1 MPVIC
6 GKSDY
11 WKSWYQKRVK
21 NSPEFLKRRAENQ
34 MRFYY
39 QNRAIILHKKRE
51 QYKEKHGTVKK
62 YNFVKPLKEYRYP
75 ERKQFRKRRGHIE
88 PILHHYPKNRLR
100 SWSKSEKEGIVV

>member
-1 MPVIC
+1 
-6 GKSDY
+6 
-11 WKSWYQKRVK
+11 
-21 NSPEFLKRRAENQ
+21 

-100 SWSKSEKEGIVV
+100 SWSKSEKEGIVVWKIYAELRIENVTERSHNNPCLLST